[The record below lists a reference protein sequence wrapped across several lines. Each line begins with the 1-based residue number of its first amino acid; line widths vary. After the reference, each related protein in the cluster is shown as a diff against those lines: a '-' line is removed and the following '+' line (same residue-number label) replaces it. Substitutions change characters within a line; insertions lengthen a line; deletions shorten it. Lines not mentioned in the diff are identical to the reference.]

1 MSRQQ
6 ARIMAV
12 PPIQPA
18 RDPEASLR
26 RASALLGEGGLKE
39 AAYWTRLAADA
50 VAEKKRG
57 H

>member
-26 RASALLGEGGLKE
+26 RASALLEEGGLKE

>member
-1 MSRQQ
+1 MAQQ
-6 ARIMAV
+6 LGARKW
-12 PPIQPA
+12 QEPA
-18 RDPEASLR
+18 RDPELCLR
-26 RASALLGEGGLKE
+26 RASEYLELGGLKE